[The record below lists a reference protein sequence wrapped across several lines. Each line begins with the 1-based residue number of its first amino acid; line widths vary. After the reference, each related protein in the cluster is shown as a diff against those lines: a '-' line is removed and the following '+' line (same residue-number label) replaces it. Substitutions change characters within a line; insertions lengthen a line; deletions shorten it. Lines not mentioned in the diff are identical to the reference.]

1 MTDGNPDAPEPVAA
15 DASTDADAAESDGHS
30 SFPPC
35 PHCDDR
41 VVTVTSRG
49 PMTHVAG
56 PCGCRLTPRDVRR
69 L

>member
-1 MTDGNPDAPEPVAA
+1 MTDGES
-15 DASTDADAAESDGHS
+15 DASVRTGTATDAESDGHS

-35 PHCDDR
+35 PHCDSQ
-41 VVTVTSRG
+41 VITVTTRG

-56 PCGCRLTPRDVRR
+56 PCGWRFTPHEARQ

>member
-1 MTDGNPDAPEPVAA
+1 MTD
-15 DASTDADAAESDGHS
+15 AESDGHS

-35 PHCDDR
+35 PHCDSQ
-41 VVTVTSRG
+41 VITVTTRG

-56 PCGCRLTPRDVRR
+56 PCGCRLTPHEARQ